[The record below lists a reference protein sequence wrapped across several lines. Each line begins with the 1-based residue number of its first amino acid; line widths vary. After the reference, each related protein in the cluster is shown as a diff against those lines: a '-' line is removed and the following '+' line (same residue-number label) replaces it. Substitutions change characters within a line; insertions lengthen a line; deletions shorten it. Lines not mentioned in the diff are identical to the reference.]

1 LPTLNLERSI
11 TNLERKYENLTGERI
26 YYLHFA
32 DDEPEPIRREHE
44 ALGDLE
50 KDQPLIDHLGDYHIV
65 PIIKWKLS
73 VGLETKIKP
82 GRLFVNYGEDYEN
95 LTIEEEEW
103 FRLLKK
109 RHKVL
114 GYDPRLDPNYKF

>member
-1 LPTLNLERSI
+1 MSWKRNTPH
-11 TNLERKYENLTGERI
+11 LTGDRI
-26 YYLHFA
+26 HHHCQFT
-32 DDEPEPIRREHE
+32 DDESEASRSEHE
-44 ALGDLE
+44 ALEELE
-50 KDQPLIDHLGDYHIV
+50 KDEPLIDHLGDRHIV
-65 PIIKWKLS
+65 RIIKWKLK

-82 GRLFVNYGEDYEN
+82 GRLFANYGEDYEN

-109 RHKVL
+109 RDKAL